1 MFLFGVHMHQ
11 PVDNF
16 KSAID
21 KAVKECYL
29 PFFET
34 VYEFKG
40 FKFSLHCSGWLF
52 NKIKNEYNELFE
64 LIKELVFSG
73 RVELFGGGYYEPILS
88 AILPKDRIGQ
98 LKKLNQFIE
107 DNFEVSPKGVWIA
120 ERVWDESIIE
130 QLTDANFEYAV
141 LDDHH
146 FFVSGIEEIKGYY
159 LTEYAYKRFAV
170 FPILRKLRYA
180 LPFYNSQEA
189 IELIKS
195 LNFAPVFDDL
205 EKFGLW
211 PNTHKWVFEDGWLK
225 QFLKKLK
232 ESNIETGLFGDFFK
246 NEKPAGLVY
255 LDNVSY
261 VEMGKWS
268 LNSNTQLIIEKAK
281 EILNANGFDSELI
294 VRDGQWKNFF
304 VKYEESNWIHKRML
318 ELSSIP
324 LRREKYKDCIY
335 RLQTND
341 VFWHGVFG
349 GIYLP
354 NLRDN
359 AYRYLIECEN
369 MLRRIDAIEIRD
381 TNIDGYDEV
390 KFFSPEIIAIFDSRY
405 GGQLVELDDRKTL
418 FNFQNTLTRREEP
431 YHYTLRYEEETEHKG
446 AIDTIHSSKMQLD
459 GSLRE
464 HLNFD
469 WYLKRSFIDHITNQW
484 LNQENFYKC
493 NFREYSDFANQPFE
507 YSKYDDGIE
516 FFRNGGIYEET
527 GSFKAYLSKRFT
539 KRKNGFEFDILL
551 ETESRNGYLYFL
563 ELNLH
568 FADYSKV
575 KIDTKGFNGNYEES
589 GIGMFVIEDGFTNR
603 LIRFRLDN
611 MFKLIVVPLNTI
623 SKSEKGFE
631 LTTQGLSFAIVLP
644 FSRSLKLKGELELSY
659 V

>member
-21 KAVKECYL
+21 KAVKKCYM

-34 VYEFKG
+34 VYKFKD
-40 FKFSLHCSGWLF
+40 FRFSLHCSGWLF
-52 NKIKNEYNELFE
+52 DKIKNEYNDLFE
-64 LIKELVFSG
+64 LIRELVSCK
-73 RVELFGGGYYEPILS
+73 RIELFGGGYYEPILS
-88 AILPKDRIGQ
+88 AIPPKDRIAQ
-98 LKKLNQFIE
+98 LKRLSHFIE

-130 QLTDANFEYAV
+130 QLVDSGFEYAAV
-141 LDDHH
+141 DDHH
-146 FFVSGIEEIKGYY
+146 FFVSGTTKIDSYY
-159 LTEYAYKRFAV
+159 LTEYAYKRFAI

-180 LPFYNSQEA
+180 LPFWNSNDA
-189 IELIKS
+189 VSLIKN
-195 LNFAPVFDDL
+195 LRFAPVFDDL

-211 PNTHKWVFEDGWLK
+211 PNTHKWVYKDGWLR
-225 QFLKKLK
+225 QFLEKLK
-232 ESNIETGLFGDFFK
+232 ESQIETVLFNEFFK
-246 NEKPAGLVY
+246 NNKPNGLVY

-261 VEMGKWS
+261 IEMGKWS
-268 LNSNTQLIIEKAK
+268 LRSDMQLVVEKAK

-294 VRDGQWKNFF
+294 VRDGLWKNFF

-318 ELSSIP
+318 ELSLSLP
-324 LRREKYKDCIY
+324 KKEKYRDSLY

-369 MLRRIDAIEIRD
+369 TLKKTDTIEIKD
-381 TNIDGYDEV
+381 ANIDGYDEI
-390 KFFSPEIIAIFDSRY
+390 KFYSPKIIAIFDSRY

-459 GSLRE
+459 GSLQE

-469 WYLKRSFIDHITNQW
+469 WYLKRSFIDHITN
-484 LNQENFYKC
+484 ETFDIKSFYRC

-507 YSKYDDGIE
+507 YLE
-516 FFRNGGIYEET
+516 EENAVRFFRDGGIYEDAASYRSRLE
-527 GSFKAYLSKRFT
+527 KRFL
-539 KRKNGFEFDILL
+539 KRDNGFGFEITL
-551 ETESRNGYLYFL
+551 ETESKNSYLYFI
-563 ELNLH
+563 ELSLH

-575 KIDTKGFNGNYEES
+575 KIDGVKFNKRHEENS
-589 GIGMFVIEDGFTNR
+589 IGMFAIEDGFTNR
-603 LIRFRLDN
+603 LIRFRLN
-611 MFKLIVVPLNTI
+611 NLFRLMVVPLNTV

-631 LTTQGLSFAIVLP
+631 LTTQGLSFAIAMP